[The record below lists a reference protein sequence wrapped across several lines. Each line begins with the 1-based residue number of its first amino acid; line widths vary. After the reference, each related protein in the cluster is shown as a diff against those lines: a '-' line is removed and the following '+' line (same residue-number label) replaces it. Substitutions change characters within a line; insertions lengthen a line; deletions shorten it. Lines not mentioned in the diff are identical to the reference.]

1 MNLVDTIM
9 RMFAKDSPQIYWKAT
24 ASWTDGHGSISKEWD
39 SLGN

>member
-1 MNLVDTIM
+1 MDFVDSIM

-24 ASWTDGHGSISKEWD
+24 LSWADGRGSISKEWD